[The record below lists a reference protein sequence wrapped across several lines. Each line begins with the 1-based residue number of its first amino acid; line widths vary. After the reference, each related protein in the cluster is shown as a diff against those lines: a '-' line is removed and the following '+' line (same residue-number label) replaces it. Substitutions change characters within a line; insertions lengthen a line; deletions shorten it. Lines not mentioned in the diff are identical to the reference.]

1 MVGMCH
7 PTDLNKT
14 QKSKFT
20 TEKKWTPKSRH
31 LICGK
36 VNSVA
41 SMEPTK
47 RRYQNGRDLL
57 LS

>member
-1 MVGMCH
+1 MCH
-7 PTDLNKT
+7 STDLNKT

-20 TEKKWTPKSRH
+20 TEKKWTTKSRH

-47 RRYQNGRDLL
+47 RRYQNGGDLL